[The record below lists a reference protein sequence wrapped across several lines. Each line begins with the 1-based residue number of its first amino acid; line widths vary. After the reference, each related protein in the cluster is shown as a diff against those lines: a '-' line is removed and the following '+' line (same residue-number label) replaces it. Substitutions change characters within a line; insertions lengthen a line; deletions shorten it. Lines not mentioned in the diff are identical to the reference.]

1 MTQSGQFEQSE
12 NQSARLTL
20 ADRIRQIQG
29 SLSPAEHKLSRVFLA
44 NYPTAGLESTIEFA
58 KKGNVSAP
66 TVLRF
71 VSRLGFNK
79 YRDFQDALREEV
91 QARRASP
98 LTLQGTIRVDSAA
111 PELAQSVAE
120 TAVEGIESTV
130 ASLPEHEFDRAV
142 ALLCNTSLN
151 ITSIGGRFSHLLAS
165 YLDLHLRLMRP
176 NTVVHAQH
184 PNNDS
189 TFIADLSKR
198 DVCVFFD
205 FRRYQKDTVDL
216 AKAAREKGAKI
227 VLITD
232 PWLSPVSFVADVVLP
247 ARVEAA
253 GSFDSIVPATV
264 LVEALIAAVH
274 VKLGPTA
281 DDRMRILEAGH
292 GAVLAD

>member
-1 MTQSGQFEQSE
+1 MSQSGQFEQSE

-44 NYPTAGLESTIEFA
+44 NYPTAGLESTVEFA

-66 TVLRF
+66 HRAQVRQQTGLQQVPGLP
-71 VSRLGFNK
+71 GCPP
-79 YRDFQDALREEV
+79 
-91 QARRASP
+91 RRSAGAEGIPADPSSK
-98 LTLQGTIRVDSAA
+98 IRADSDA
-111 PELAQSVAE
+111 PELARSVAE

-130 ASLPEHEFDRAV
+130 TSLPEHEFDRAV
-142 ALLCNTSLN
+142 ALLCNTSLQ
-151 ITSIGGRFSHLLAS
+151 ITSIGGRFSHLLAT

-176 NTVVHAQH
+176 NTLVHAQH

-216 AKAAREKGAKI
+216 AKAARGERGQ
-227 VLITD
+227 D
-232 PWLSPVSFVADVVLP
+232 HPHYRPV
-247 ARVEAA
+247 
-253 GSFDSIVPATV
+253 
-264 LVEALIAAVH
+264 ALTGFI
-274 VKLGPTA
+274 
-281 DDRMRILEAGH
+281 
-292 GAVLAD
+292 